1 MTKNFKLSSITIAI
15 ALFCQTTSVLAA
27 EQVANKA
34 KSEKIEKII
43 VTGTFS
49 GKAVAKEEASF
60 AISSFSEN
68 DIKKLAPKSTADLFK
83 AVPGVWAE
91 SSGGVSGAN
100 VFVRGF
106 PGGGDAPFLTVQLQG
121 APIFPPPTLSFLENS
136 TLFRL
141 DETVEFMEAL
151 RGGTN
156 PVISNGQPGLT
167 TNFLLKEGSEDTEGL
182 VKYSTS
188 DYGLQRVDAI
198 VSGSLADDLFFMIG
212 GYIKSSPGVRDAGF
226 NAEEGN
232 QFTINITKE
241 LDNGKINLYTR
252 QTDDHGVWYLPTP
265 LNVEGVDN
273 EFTQIGS
280 LNRQASIQYG
290 PGTGTNAGNATGY
303 TATTETVDFG
313 QGRGWNG
320 SVSGGS
326 IDLTLDNGWGLV
338 NRFIYTNGDAD
349 TYGLVPDGSPVKL
362 STVADNGS
370 TAFGS
375 ATGTEYLGDTD
386 VQQIGRWI
394 VKKKIEAFTNDFAL
408 TKTFDMGSVT
418 AGLYNSTFSAKDWWA
433 LGNHSYHVIA
443 PGGENLTGIDCND
456 NRTLDVDEDGNPVL
470 DANEDQTSQDG
481 CGWNYDINSIGDG
494 RTTALYLAASYEVS
508 DAITIDA
515 GLRRENHEI
524 EYTVDEGLD
533 GVITKAVSYDES
545 STAWTVGAN
554 WMFAKR
560 QGVFIRASEG
570 SKMPF
575 FDDFRDNFGSYQGGE
590 DLIKEVSQF
599 ELGYKHSSDH
609 YELYAT
615 GFFNEVKGDT
625 FVATPG
631 DPAEIFTNEAYGVEV
646 DFNYYS
652 NNGFSINLNA
662 TLQET
667 EVTEHS
673 DPLVTGNESPRL
685 PNYQV
690 RVTPSYDIEFGNGM
704 YATLY
709 GTLSLVD
716 DRFSDALNTSAAVL
730 EGYEKIDIGMILNL
744 SEEVQMQLSVSNLTN
759 EEGLTEGDP
768 RDALSSNGRYILART
783 IDFSVSYQF

>member
-1 MTKNFKLSSITIAI
+1 MTKNFKLSAITIAI
-15 ALFCQTTSVLAA
+15 TLLCQANNVLAA
-27 EQVANKA
+27 EESSRKVAN
-34 KSEKIEKII
+34 EKIEKII

-60 AISSFSEN
+60 AISSFSEE
-68 DIKKLAPKSTADLFK
+68 DIKRLAPKSTADLFK
-83 AVPGVWAE
+83 AIPGVWSE
-91 SSGGVSGAN
+91 SSSGVAGAN

-106 PGGGDAPFLTVQLQG
+106 PSGGDAPFLTVQLQG

-167 TNFLLKEGSEDTEGL
+167 TNFLLKEGSEYTEGL

-188 DYGLQRVDAI
+188 DYGLQRVDAV
-198 VSGSLADDLFFMIG
+198 VSGSLADDLFFMVG

-232 QFTINITKE
+232 QFTLNLTKV
-241 LDNGKINLYTR
+241 LDNGKINFYTR

-273 EFTQIGS
+273 KFTQIGT

-290 PGTGTNAGNATGY
+290 PEGNK
-303 TATTETVDFG
+303 TTETVDFG

-338 NRFIYTNGDAD
+338 DRFIYTSGDAD
-349 TYGLVPDGSPVKL
+349 TYGLVPEGSAVKL

-370 TAFGS
+370 TALGS
-375 ATGTEYLGDTD
+375 VTGTEYSGDTD
-386 VQQIGRWI
+386 VQQIGRWV
-394 VKKKIEAFTNDFAL
+394 VKKQIEAFTNDFAL
-408 TKTFDMGSVT
+408 TKTFNKGSVT

-433 LGNHSYHVIA
+433 LGNQSYHVIA

-456 NRTLDVDEDGNPVL
+456 NVD
-470 DANEDQTSQDG
+470 S
-481 CGWNYDINSIGDG
+481 CGWNYDINSVGEG

-508 DAITIDA
+508 DAITIDG
-515 GLRRENHEI
+515 GLRRENHQI
-524 EYTVDEGLD
+524 EYTVDEDLD
-533 GVITKAVSYDES
+533 GVITKAVSYDET
-545 STAWTVGAN
+545 STAWTVGTN
-554 WMFAKR
+554 WMFAEK
-560 QGVFIRASEG
+560 QGIFVRASEG

-575 FDDFRDNFGSYQGGE
+575 FDDFRDNFGAYQTGE
-590 DLIKEVSQF
+590 DLIKDVSQF
-599 ELGYKHSSDH
+599 ELGYKLSTNS

-631 DPAEIFTNEAYGVEV
+631 DPAEVFTNEAYGVEL

-662 TLQET
+662 TLQKT

-673 DPLVTGNESPRL
+673 DPLVIGNESPRL
-685 PNYQV
+685 PSYQV
-690 RVTPSYDIEFGNGM
+690 RVTPSYNIDFSNGM

-709 GTLSLVD
+709 GTLSVVD
-716 DRFSDALNTSAAVL
+716 DRFSDALNTPAAIL
-730 EGYEKIDIGMILNL
+730 EGYEKIDLGMILNL
-744 SEEVQMQLSVSNLTN
+744 SDAVQMQLSVSNLTD

-768 RDALSSNGRYILART
+768 RDTLSSNGRYILART
-783 IDFSVSYQF
+783 IDFNVSYQF

>member
-1 MTKNFKLSSITIAI
+1 MTKNFKLSSISI
-15 ALFCQTTSVLAA
+15 ALALICQTNNVLAA
-27 EQVANKA
+27 EQDKV
-34 KSEKIEKII
+34 SVSDDKIEKII

-49 GKAVAKEEASF
+49 GKSVAKEEASF
-60 AISSFSEN
+60 AVSSFSED

-83 AVPGVWAE
+83 AIPGVWSE

-167 TNFLLKEGSEDTEGL
+167 TNFVLKEGSEDTEGL

-188 DYGLQRVDAI
+188 DYGLQRVDA
-198 VSGSLADDLFFMIG
+198 VLSGSLADDLYFMIG

-232 QFTINITKE
+232 QFTINITKV

-273 EFTQIGS
+273 EFTQIGT

-290 PGTGTNAGNATGY
+290 PDDNK
-303 TATTETVDFG
+303 TTETVDFG

-326 IDLTLDNGWGLV
+326 IDLDLDNGWGLV
-338 NRFIYTNGDAD
+338 DRFIYTNGDAD
-349 TYGLVPDGSPVKL
+349 TYGLVPNGAPVKL

-370 TAFGS
+370 SAFGA
-375 ATGTEYLGDTD
+375 ATGTEYSGDTD
-386 VQQIGRWI
+386 VQQIGRWV
-394 VKKKIEAFTNDFAL
+394 VKKQIEAFTNDFAL
-408 TKTFDMGSVT
+408 TKTFDMASVT
-418 AGLYNSTFSAKDWWA
+418 AGFYNSTFSAKDWWA
-433 LGNHSYHVIA
+433 LGNQSYHVVA

-456 NRTLDVDEDGNPVL
+456 NID
-470 DANEDQTSQDG
+470 S
-481 CGWNYDINSIGDG
+481 CGWNYDINSVGDG
-494 RTTALYLAASYEVS
+494 RTTALYFAASFEVS
-508 DAITIDA
+508 DAITIDG

-554 WMFAKR
+554 WMFADK
-560 QGVFIRASEG
+560 QGIFVRASEG

-575 FDDFRDNFGSYQGGE
+575 FDDFRDNFGSYQDGE
-590 DLIKEVSQF
+590 DLIKDVTQF
-599 ELGYKHSSDH
+599 ELGYKLASDN

-631 DPAEIFTNEAYGVEV
+631 DPAEVLTNEAYGVEI
-646 DFNYYS
+646 DFNYY
-652 NNGFSINLNA
+652 NDNGFSVNLN
-662 TLQET
+662 TTIQET
-667 EVTEHS
+667 EIT
-673 DPLVTGNESPRL
+673 ESPTNKGREAQRQ
-685 PNYQV
+685 PGWQI
-690 RVTPSYDIEFGNGM
+690 RVTPSYDLEFDNGM
-704 YATLY
+704 YATVY
-709 GTLSLVD
+709 GTLSAVD
-716 DRFSDALNTSAAVL
+716 DRFSDNGNTVVL
-730 EGYEKIDIGMILNL
+730 DGYEKIDLGMIFNFTD
-744 SEEVQMQLSVSNLTN
+744 EVQMQLAVNNLTN
-759 EEGLTEGDP
+759 EEGITEGDP
-768 RDALSSNGRYILART
+768 REPSSPNGRYILART